1 MLPDKALKWAQLGMR
16 KLRRWVGRVREV
28 IVRSRMRATT
38 GMPMTL
44 AERASLELCDDDD
57 EFNDAQEHEPMRGSA
72 ASLTPLLLQ
81 GHFLLARRIEETNG
95 EEPGWKVV
103 RLVNDV
109 VRHREDDQTAPRTR
123 RLTVIEGVSV
133 GNADEQ
139 KGGTALSELEFVD
152 AHTNRRTMRGDQLF
166 PMPQHVHGSRM
177 YVVEPEQTYF
187 TDDGVVLCLS
197 EDQIEDFGRI
207 AYLSANLTERALV
220 GE

>member
-1 MLPDKALKWAQLGMR
+1 
-16 KLRRWVGRVREV
+16 
-28 IVRSRMRATT
+28 
-38 GMPMTL
+38 MPMAL

-57 EFNDAQEHEPMRGSA
+57 EFNDTQEHEPMRGSA

-81 GHFLLARRIEETNG
+81 DHFLLARRIEETNG
-95 EEPGWKVV
+95 EEPPGWKVV
-103 RLVNDV
+103 RLVNDAV
-109 VRHREDDQTAPRTR
+109 CHREDDQTAPRTR
-123 RLTVIEGVSV
+123 RLTVIDGVSV

-139 KGGTALSELEFVD
+139 KGGTALSELEFFD

-166 PMPQHVHGSRM
+166 SMPQYVHGSRM

>member
-1 MLPDKALKWAQLGMR
+1 MRRWVCQGLRIKRAYRHTAPTRIDKTSGEEVANESAAWQGVGNTRRLARRRDHRRISARKREWRKAHGDVAGGSSSVLPDKALKWAQLGMR

-139 KGGTALSELEFVD
+139 K
-152 AHTNRRTMRGDQLF
+152 
-166 PMPQHVHGSRM
+166 
-177 YVVEPEQTYF
+177 
-187 TDDGVVLCLS
+187 
-197 EDQIEDFGRI
+197 
-207 AYLSANLTERALV
+207 
-220 GE
+220 